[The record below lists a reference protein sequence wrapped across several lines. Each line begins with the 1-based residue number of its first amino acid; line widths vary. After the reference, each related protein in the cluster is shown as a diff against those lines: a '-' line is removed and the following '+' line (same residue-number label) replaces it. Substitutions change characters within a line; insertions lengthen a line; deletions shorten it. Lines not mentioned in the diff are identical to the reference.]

1 MSACCSRSIP
11 ACRRAPPSS
20 WWRARS
26 TSSRCCLGRSAA
38 WSARRCRSAISKHE
52 RQRPSGGPMITRRQ
66 TLSVAAAL
74 ATLLAAGP
82 AAAQDNAPAKLKVLA
97 TFSILGDLVRN
108 VGGDRV
114 EVATLVGPN
123 SDAHVYA
130 PAPADAKKVADAK
143 VVFTNGLG
151 YEGWMSRLVKA
162 SGSKAPLVVASKGV
176 KERKAK
182 SGHGHDHGGGADPHA
197 WQSVAN
203 VKVYVANI
211 RDALITA
218 DPAGKAAYEANAAAY
233 LGKLDALDREVKA
246 AVAAIPADRRKI
258 ISTHDA
264 FGYFQQAYGV
274 EFIAPQGVSTEA
286 EPSARDVARIITQVK
301 KQKIPAVFLENI
313 TDARMME
320 RIAQES
326 GARIGGRLYSDAL
339 TDAKGDA
346 PTYLDMM
353 RHNIKQISTA
363 LMS

>member
-1 MSACCSRSIP
+1 M
-11 ACRRAPPSS
+11 
-20 WWRARS
+20 
-26 TSSRCCLGRSAA
+26 L
-38 WSARRCRSAISKHE
+38 
-52 RQRPSGGPMITRRQ
+52 TRRHML
-66 TLSVAAAL
+66 TAVATFAVL
-74 ATLLAAGP
+74 MAAGP
-82 AAAQDNAPAKLKVLA
+82 AVAQDKLKVLA
-97 TFSILGDLVRN
+97 TFSILGDFVRN
-108 VGGDRV
+108 VGGDRI

-162 SGSKAPLVVASKGV
+162 SGTKAPLVVATKGV
-176 KERKAK
+176 KERKAAG
-182 SGHGHDHGGGADPHA
+182 GHGHGGADPHA

-203 VKVYVANI
+203 AKVYVANI
-211 RDALITA
+211 RDALVAA
-218 DPAGKAAYEANAAAY
+218 DPAGKAAYEANATAY
-233 LGKLDALDREVKA
+233 LDKLDTLDKDVKA
-246 AVAAIPADRRKI
+246 AVAAIPADRRKV

-313 TDARMME
+313 TDARLMQ

-326 GARIGGRLYSDAL
+326 GARIGGKLYSDAL
-339 TDAKGDA
+339 TDEKGDA
-346 PTYLDMM
+346 PTYIELM
-353 RHNIKQISTA
+353 RHNVKTLSAA
-363 LMS
+363 LTS

>member
-1 MSACCSRSIP
+1 MLP
-11 ACRRAPPSS
+11 
-20 WWRARS
+20 
-26 TSSRCCLGRSAA
+26 
-38 WSARRCRSAISKHE
+38 
-52 RQRPSGGPMITRRQ
+52 
-66 TLSVAAAL
+66 AAAGL
-74 ATLLAAGP
+74 ALLMTAGP
-82 AAAQDNAPAKLKVLA
+82 ALAQDKLKVLA
-97 TFSILGDLVRN
+97 TFSILGDFVRN

-114 EVATLVGPN
+114 EVATLVGPD

-143 VVFTNGLG
+143 VVIVNGLG

-162 SGSKAPLVVASKGV
+162 SGSKAPVVVASKGV
-176 KERKAK
+176 RERKAAG
-182 SGHGHDHGGGADPHA
+182 GHGHGGADPHA

-203 VKVYVANI
+203 AKVYVANI
-211 RDALITA
+211 RDALIAA
-218 DPAGKAAYEANAAAY
+218 DPAGKAAYEANATAY
-233 LGKLDALDREVKA
+233 LGKLDALDADVKA

-313 TDARMME
+313 ADPRLME

-326 GARIGGRLYSDAL
+326 GARVGGNLYSDAL
-339 TDAKGDA
+339 TDEKGDA

>member
-1 MSACCSRSIP
+1 MISR
-11 ACRRAPPSS
+11 
-20 WWRARS
+20 RS
-26 TSSRCCLGRSAA
+26 ML
-38 WSARRCRSAISKHE
+38 
-52 RQRPSGGPMITRRQ
+52 P
-66 TLSVAAAL
+66 AAAGL
-74 ATLLAAGP
+74 ALLVTAGP
-82 AAAQDNAPAKLKVLA
+82 ALAQDKLKVLA
-97 TFSILGDLVRN
+97 TFSILGDFVKN

-143 VVFTNGLG
+143 VVIVNGLG
-151 YEGWMSRLVKA
+151 YEGWMSRLAKA
-162 SGSKAPLVVASKGV
+162 SGSKAPVVVASKGV
-176 KERKAK
+176 KERKAPG
-182 SGHGHDHGGGADPHA
+182 GHGHGGADPHA

-203 VKVYVANI
+203 AKVYVANI
-211 RDALITA
+211 RDALVAA
-218 DPAGKAAYEANAAAY
+218 DPVGKAAYEANAAAY
-233 LGKLDALDREVKA
+233 LGKLDALDADVKA
-246 AVAAIPADRRKI
+246 TVAAIPADRRKI

-313 TDARMME
+313 ADPRLME

-326 GARIGGRLYSDAL
+326 GARVGGKLYSDAL